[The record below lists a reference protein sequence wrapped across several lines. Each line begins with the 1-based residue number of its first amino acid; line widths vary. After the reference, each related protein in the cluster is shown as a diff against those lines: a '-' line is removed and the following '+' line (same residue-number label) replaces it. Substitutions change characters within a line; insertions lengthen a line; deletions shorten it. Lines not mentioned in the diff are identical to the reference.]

1 MTVSGTNLATIREP
15 KIRAKYG
22 QAESFH
28 VSAQHPHWR
37 EGGEGGVVG
46 VGGLGLHSLHP
57 DKTRVYPSG
66 QQVQCQSNALGR
78 RRQGE
83 GCLQAF
89 LAFRRA
95 ALHEAAELFSCHRAA
110 PVFGSMSERD
120 KQRDGAVQKRA

>member
-1 MTVSGTNLATIREP
+1 M
-15 KIRAKYG
+15 
-22 QAESFH
+22 
-28 VSAQHPHWR
+28 
-37 EGGEGGVVG
+37 G

-57 DKTRVYPSG
+57 DKTRVYASG

-95 ALHEAAELFSCHRAA
+95 TLHEAAELFSCHRAA

-120 KQRDGAVQKRA
+120 KQRDGAVQKRAQKKTKTPL